1 MRLITKTISKN
12 RTPRLTEKRHRESH
26 FRTTRTHA
34 RLAAADQIVLNLS
47 NSALGGGRSALSVTI
62 MRLLFL
68 QLPRLD
74 PDVTSPGENLMPAA
88 ACLRAALERSDE
100 AKHWDVI
107 ETPACQDT
115 DSDAALVDHIAA
127 LAPDA
132 LSATCYLWNI
142 ERTLHLLRLLK
153 KLTPALKIVIGGP
166 DIATEHPLLPK
177 TGDRR
182 QEIRGRATALRPPA
196 SDLRFPADALV
207 VGEGET
213 VFPSVLRFFRTG
225 RAPAFS
231 GVRRRTADGT
241 FAAGSRP
248 RPVKPLHELVP
259 APDHP
264 INKPDAFGM
273 AYLET
278 NRGCPLRC
286 AFCCY
291 NIRRTTTTCLPPEE
305 VAARI
310 RILRRRGAKEIRL
323 VDPTFNAHPRFDAIL
338 DAMTRENRDR
348 KIAFFVEIRADTLT
362 DDQARRLAAAGVAEA
377 EVGIQSTD
385 PEVLRILHRP
395 LNANRVLRGIE
406 ALLRHGIRPT
416 LDFMYALPSQDEND
430 IQRSLD
436 WLARFG
442 DAIHPQ
448 FLPTLLLPGTE
459 LRDRAKALGIRAQ
472 RLPPYR
478 VTATDRLSSRSLA
491 AVEAWANERLGGFD
505 SPTQRFVGARLPD
518 LFSARVRLELA
529 EIDARRATRD
539 TRHVAANRQAVIIA
553 GSDFFGH
560 REALAALIRACVR
573 AEPHVLWQFVLEM
586 REEEPL
592 DLFDHLIA
600 AFRKLPGHWLDRL
613 VSPPGQ
619 RRLCARRLFVKL
631 QRGKPYDPAWVSDA
645 EDLLAAHFH

>member
-1 MRLITKTISKN
+1 
-12 RTPRLTEKRHRESH
+12 
-26 FRTTRTHA
+26 
-34 RLAAADQIVLNLS
+34 
-47 NSALGGGRSALSVTI
+47 

-88 ACLRAALERSDE
+88 ACLRAALERSAE
-100 AKHWDVI
+100 AKHWEVL

-115 DSDAALVDHIAA
+115 DADAALAEQVAA

-132 LSATCYLWNI
+132 LSATCYLWNV
-142 ERTLHLLRLLK
+142 ERTLHVLRLLK
-153 KLTPALKIVIGGP
+153 KRLPELKIVIGGP
-166 DIATEHPLLPK
+166 DIAAEHPLLPEA
-177 TGDRR
+177 GDR
-182 QEIRGRATALRPPA
+182 TSDLRPLA
-196 SDLRFPADALV
+196 SDLRFPADAFV
-207 VGEGET
+207 IGEGET
-213 VFPSVLRFFRTG
+213 VFPSVLGFFRAG
-225 RAPAFS
+225 RAPDLT
-231 GVRRRTADGT
+231 GVSWRGADGT
-241 FAAGSRP
+241 FAAGVRP
-248 RPVKPLHELVP
+248 RPVKPLHALVP

-291 NIRRTTTTCLPPEE
+291 NIRRTTTTCLPPED

-310 RILRRRGAKEIRL
+310 RVLRKRGAKEIRL
-323 VDPTFNAHPRFDAIL
+323 VDPTFNAHPRFDEIL
-338 DAMTRENRDR
+338 AVLARENRSR

-362 DDQARRLAAAGVAEA
+362 DDQARRLAEAGVAEA

-385 PEVLRILHRP
+385 PAVLRLLHRP
-395 LNANRVLRGIE
+395 LNEARLLRGIE

-416 LDFMYALPSQDEND
+416 LDFMYALPAQDKQD

-459 LRDRAKALGIRAQ
+459 LRDRARELGLRAQ

-478 VTATDRLSSRSLA
+478 VQATDRLTARQLA

-505 SPTQRFVGARLPD
+505 SPTRRFVGERLPD
-518 LFSARVRLELA
+518 LFPARTRLTDTRLETF
-529 EIDARRATRD
+529 DARQGRS
-539 TRHVAANRQAVIIA
+539 NRQAVILA
-553 GSDFFGH
+553 GAGLFAQRD
-560 REALAALIRACVR
+560 ALADFIRRCVR
-573 AEPHVLWQFVLEM
+573 AEPHSLWQFALEV

-592 DLFDHLIA
+592 DLFDALIDV
-600 AFRKLPGHWLDRL
+600 FKRLPSHWLDRL

-631 QRGKPYDPAWVSDA
+631 PRGAALDPAWTA
-645 EDLLAAHFH
+645 EVEELLAAHFH